1 MADISQARPPSSNPP
16 SARSLGP
23 LCISFPPPP
32 PQPLCLAISKWRH
45 LSFSSCRAS
54 LLPCYRTIRHSF
66 IRSFSIRSLCPP
78 SLFFPSHASHF
89 PLLLDFS
96 LVAFRR
102 PPPPPFALDAEGSIA
117 PDPARV
123 VRRAPT
129 LPRAPPQFYDESLEQ
144 EQLRA
149 KVQQEERDIDGPTR
163 QARRAYEK
171 AKIANDIEAQKRH
184 LEHVKYEEALEMLAQ
199 RQISAIDIAKYYNDQ
214 LEQEQLRSKVQQE
227 ERDIDGPTRQARR
240 EYEKAKIANDVEA
253 QKRHLE
259 HIKYEEALE
268 MLAKNDVS
276 PIKLAKYYS
285 DELDK
290 QIDRAQA
297 LEAAGKTES

>member
-1 MADISQARPPSSNPP
+1 
-16 SARSLGP
+16 
-23 LCISFPPPP
+23 
-32 PQPLCLAISKWRH
+32 
-45 LSFSSCRAS
+45 
-54 LLPCYRTIRHSF
+54 
-66 IRSFSIRSLCPP
+66 
-78 SLFFPSHASHF
+78 
-89 PLLLDFS
+89 
-96 LVAFRR
+96 
-102 PPPPPFALDAEGSIA
+102 
-117 PDPARV
+117 
-123 VRRAPT
+123 
-129 LPRAPPQFYDESLEQ
+129 
-144 EQLRA
+144 
-149 KVQQEERDIDGPTR
+149 
-163 QARRAYEK
+163 
-171 AKIANDIEAQKRH
+171 
-184 LEHVKYEEALEMLAQ
+184 MLAQ